1 MDVSAMQQARTGWR
15 SEPGSSPAQT
25 LAQKAPADVS
35 SVLWKLSTSAERRGL
50 EMLAA
55 AAASVNERI
64 QLARQVVRAG
74 GTGTQADVDLV
85 VAQVARMPV
94 SALRNLIA
102 NGTTVIACRNSVT
115 DYATD
120 LAGVQPRGWPP
131 GATWD
136 SVPGAARPDR
146 NEVII
151 AVIGHG
157 TTEGAHVPRT
167 GEGHGSANLV
177 IHEVAHAIDH
187 NQTATRD
194 SSSID
199 FTTARTA
206 DIAVL
211 PAYQLQAGAAGL
223 SETYAESAAR
233 YYGGHD
239 GTVSTPALD
248 TYWRN
253 NPLGG

>member
-15 SEPGSSPAQT
+15 SDPSSSPAQT
-25 LAQKAPADVS
+25 LVQKAPAEVN
-35 SVLWKLSTSAERRGL
+35 SVLWNVSTPGERKGL

-64 QLARQVVRAG
+64 NLARQVVRAG
-74 GTGTQADVDLV
+74 GSGTQADVDLV
-85 VAQVARMPV
+85 VAQVARMPM
-94 SALRNLIA
+94 SALRNLVA

-115 DYATD
+115 DYATE

-136 SVPGAARPDR
+136 SVPGAARG

-157 TTEGAHVPRT
+157 TTEGAHVPLT

-194 SSSID
+194 SSSVD

-211 PAYQLQAGAAGL
+211 SAYQRQSGAAGL